1 MSQSFPYKGVITSP
15 TSLCSILVRVNYKFY
30 PLCLH
35 QISGAVL
42 LAKSLQAVSFTF
54 QNLARFVL

>member
-1 MSQSFPYKGVITSP
+1 MVLDLGFKGLLEQHIKT
-15 TSLCSILVRVNYKFY
+15 RVNYKFC

-35 QISGAVL
+35 QIAGVVF
-42 LAKSLQAVSFTF
+42 LAKSLQAVSLTF

>member
-1 MSQSFPYKGVITSP
+1 MAWFIVI
-15 TSLCSILVRVNYKFY
+15 IFFRVNYKFC

-42 LAKSLQAVSFTF
+42 FAKSLQAVSFTF